1 MTYLDQVPLDPDRKR
16 WLDEF
21 HNHAINSTLHAFYTA
36 PTPWQQIIKDF
47 YQPYFTQHSITVHF
61 GIMKNTQA
69 RTGCLPPHADRVRS
83 LAINYY
89 LQLGGS
95 AVRTVFY
102 DRCVETKKHEATNLL
117 YSQLQNTVCQTTF
130 DNNWYAYDVD
140 RVHSVEN
147 INDCRYIL
155 VITVDNQNNQYQ
167 LDDLIADYPNL
178 IDSISVPT
186 K

>member
-1 MTYLDQVPLDPDRKR
+1 
-16 WLDEF
+16 
-21 HNHAINSTLHAFYTA
+21 
-36 PTPWQQIIKDF
+36 
-47 YQPYFTQHSITVHF
+47 
-61 GIMKNTQA
+61 
-69 RTGCLPPHADRVRS
+69 
-83 LAINYY
+83 
-89 LQLGGS
+89 
-95 AVRTVFY
+95 
-102 DRCVETKKHEATNLL
+102 L
-117 YSQLQNTVCQTTF
+117 YSQLQNAVCQTTF